1 MENIIAE
8 NKTQNIGFTQVPNN
22 ILNDTTISWGAKGL
36 WAYMAGKP
44 ENWKFTIR
52 LMARQSKDSVDATT
66 SRLNELIKAGYV
78 VRQEIM
84 TKNGKQCFYSIYSEP
99 NLEKPNLEKPNLE
112 KPNLEKP
119 NLEKPILEY
128 SNKDIS
134 NKEISKNT
142 TNVVLDK
149 SEEVLEGQV
158 VQQDTKNRKVN
169 EKGEVV
175 GGNVLVERA
184 YELWEEIIGYP
195 CKRDRWSS
203 NAGWNMMRAKNK
215 GEGWLRKM
223 LELVR
228 ECKKDTKADFRA
240 SHISN
245 LADLQ
250 KNQDYLK
257 GWYLK
262 QIEENNTSAD
272 VGLDFLR
279 KNSYN

>member
-8 NKTQNIGFTQVPNN
+8 NKTQNVGFTQVPNS
-22 ILNDTTISWGAKGL
+22 ILNDKSISWGAKGL

-52 LMARQSKDSVDATT
+52 LMAKQSKDSVDATT

-99 NLEKPNLEKPNLE
+99 SREKPNLEKPNLE
-112 KPNLEKP
+112 N
-119 NLEKPILEY
+119 PILEY

-215 GEGWLRKM
+215 GEDWLKGM
-223 LELVR
+223 LILAK
-228 ECKKDTKADFRA
+228 ECKKDNKADYRA

-257 GWYLK
+257 GWYLNQK
-262 QIEENNTSAD
+262 EENSTQAD
-272 VGLDFLR
+272 IGLDFLR